1 MSMPGDAMQ
10 EAGGASGNMLCILLL
25 LLLQLLLLLAP
36 SLHAAL
42 RPRHPQRAHLL
53 PTPKAGELDGRAE
66 GREGEE
72 GGVQWEGRGLKDS
85 SEV

>member
-10 EAGGASGNMLCILLL
+10 EAGEASGNMLCILLL
-25 LLLQLLLLLAP
+25 LLQLLLFLAP

-72 GGVQWEGRGLKDS
+72 GGLQWEGRGLKDS